1 MAKNLSE
8 YLTEMLNIETVKQV
22 DMIEEGDSIKDEKSF
37 RAAAESKFKKVFGD
51 KLDETKM
58 NDIIDGILKNY
69 KKEADNGEWGKLIGI
84 LNKSF

>member
-8 YLTEMLNIETVKQV
+8 YLIEMLTVTEGENNIT
-22 DMIEEGDSIKDEKSF
+22 DEKSF
-37 RAAAESKFKKVFGD
+37 RAAAEAKFKKVFGD

-58 NDIIDGILKNY
+58 NEVIDGILKKY
-69 KKEADNGEWGKLIGI
+69 KDDADNGEWGKLIGV